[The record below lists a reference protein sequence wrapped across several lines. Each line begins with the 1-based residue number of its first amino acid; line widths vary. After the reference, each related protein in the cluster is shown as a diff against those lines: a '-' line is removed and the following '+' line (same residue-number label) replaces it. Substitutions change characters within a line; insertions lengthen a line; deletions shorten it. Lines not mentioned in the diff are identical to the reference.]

1 MKPNRT
7 IRTRWILCILY
18 ILIGASLAVC
28 GNLKVIDAFWSGM
41 GTAFVFVGVL
51 QMIRLIRYNTSPQ
64 YKEATD
70 TAATD
75 ERNRFIRA
83 KAWSWVGYLY
93 IIIAAVATIVF
104 KLLGQET
111 LMFAASGSVCLMVVL
126 YWIIYLILDKK
137 Y

>member
-1 MKPNRT
+1 MKAQ
-7 IRTRWILCILY
+7 RWIIATLYLACGITLIVLGFFGKLESFGGGLAAALTAVGIL
-18 ILIGASLAVC
+18 
-28 GNLKVIDAFWSGM
+28 
-41 GTAFVFVGVL
+41 
-51 QMIRLIRYNTSPQ
+51 RLMQAIRYKTDQN
-64 YKEATD
+64 YREATD

-93 IIIAAVATIVF
+93 IIIAAVATIAF

-126 YWIIYLILDKK
+126 YWIIYLILDRK